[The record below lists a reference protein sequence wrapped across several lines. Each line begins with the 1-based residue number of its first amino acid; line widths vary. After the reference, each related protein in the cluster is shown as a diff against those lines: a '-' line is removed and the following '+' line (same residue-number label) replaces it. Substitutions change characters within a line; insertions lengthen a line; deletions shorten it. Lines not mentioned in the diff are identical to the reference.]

1 MVNPGGEEV
10 VNMEDEPIVVVK
22 AGLVLAFL
30 TPFGNLRLPCRGE
43 IAGLVIINTADN
55 GVVTASTGMP
65 EGCSFVPV
73 PRLQA
78 DLSDEESDALADA
91 LLG

>member
-1 MVNPGGEEV
+1 MNEE
-10 VNMEDEPIVVVK
+10 DDIIVVK

-30 TPFGNLRLPCRGE
+30 TPSGQLRLPRRGE
-43 IAGLVIINTADN
+43 IAGMVIVTTAEN
-55 GVVTASTGMP
+55 GVVVSSTGIP

-78 DLSDEESDALADA
+78 DLSDEDSDRLADA
-91 LLG
+91 LLGSSGRKVA

>member
-1 MVNPGGEEV
+1 MTEE
-10 VNMEDEPIVVVK
+10 EDIIVVK

-30 TPFGNLRLPCRGE
+30 TPSGRLRLPRRDE
-43 IAGLVIINTADN
+43 TAGMVIVNTAEN

-78 DLSDEESDALADA
+78 DLSDDESDALAEA
-91 LLG
+91 LLGSTGRKVA